1 MLTCKSLS
9 YTHIINSSSANHSVF
24 CQGAVLP
31 KAFPYLLF
39 KGITTYGWPPGY
51 WFFHGLIEKI
61 GQILGLNSSQ
71 AMVLNAMGYDES
83 DGKITFEKE
92 TNKMCFSPP
101 YDPLLPRK
109 IKAFQK
115 LTMKLGGVLFMSR
128 YRSTSVHL
136 LGGCNASSHPSDGVC
151 NPHGQVFD
159 PQFPISVHP
168 GLYVCDASLI
178 PSSVG
183 VNPCL
188 TIATAAEL
196 VSRHLV
202 QDVLK
207 CKTRKGIECLVNT
220 VEQKTIL
227 NPHRKLD
234 SSMKPTVVIKET
246 MRGYVGGMP
255 CSIHLKIKMNC
266 LKQNAFNE
274 PCLVKDES
282 YQLLRG
288 KVGGYVVFRSVEKDK
303 LHVMDGD
310 IDLCGVDY
318 RTPYT
323 QYMHYRLLL
332 SASSGSRYDELSV

>member
-1 MLTCKSLS
+1 ML
-9 YTHIINSSSANHSVF
+9 
-24 CQGAVLP
+24 P
-31 KAFPYLLF
+31 MAFPCLLF
-39 KGITTYGWPPGY
+39 KGITTYGWPSRY
-51 WFFHGLIEKI
+51 WFLHGLIEKI

-92 TNKMCFSPP
+92 TNKICFSPP

-115 LTMKLGGVLFMSR
+115 LTRKLGGVLFMSR

-136 LGGCNASSHPSDGVC
+136 LGGCNASSNPSDGVC
-151 NPHGQVFD
+151 NSNGQVFD
-159 PQFPISVHP
+159 PSFPPSVHP

-178 PSSVG
+178 PCSVG

-188 TIATAAEL
+188 TIATAAEH
-196 VSRHLV
+196 VSNHLV

-207 CKTRKGIECLVNT
+207 YKTREGVVFLGKT
-220 VEQKTIL
+220 VEQQPNLI
-227 NPHRKLD
+227 PQWKLD

-246 MRGYVGGMP
+246 MTGYVGGMP
-255 CSIHLKIKMNC
+255 CSAYLKMKMNC
-266 LKQNAFNE
+266 WKQNEFDELCQVMNE
-274 PCLVKDES
+274 S
-282 YQLLRG
+282 HQLLRG
-288 KVGGYVVFRSVEKDK
+288 KVGGYVVFTSVEKDK
-303 LHVMDGD
+303 LYIIDGD
-310 IDLCGVDY
+310 IDMCGVDN

-332 SASSGSRYDELSV
+332 SASSGSR

>member
-1 MLTCKSLS
+1 MFVHVNHCH
-9 YTHIINSSSANHSVF
+9 THIINSSSANHSVF

-31 KAFPYLLF
+31 KAFPHLLF
-39 KGITTYGWPPGY
+39 KGITTYGWPTRY
-51 WFFHGLIEKI
+51 WFLHGVIEKI
-61 GQILGLNSSQ
+61 KHMLGLKSSQ

-92 TNKMCFSPP
+92 TNKICFSPP
-101 YDPLLPRK
+101 HDHLLPQK

-115 LTMKLGGVLFMSR
+115 LTRKLGGVLFMSR

-151 NPHGQVFD
+151 NPNGQVFD
-159 PQFPISVHP
+159 PKFPPSVHP

-178 PSSVG
+178 PCSVG

-188 TIATAAEL
+188 TIATSAEH
-196 VSRHLV
+196 VSNHLV

-207 CKTRKGIECLVNT
+207 YRTREGIEFMGKT
-220 VEQKTIL
+220 VEQKPNLI
-227 NPHRKLD
+227 PHRRLD

-255 CSIHLKIKMNC
+255 CSAYLKMKMNC
-266 LKQNAFNE
+266 WNQNRFDE
-274 PCLVKDES
+274 RYRVMDES
-282 YQLLRG
+282 HPLLRG

-303 LHVMDGD
+303 LHVIDGD
-310 IDLCGVDY
+310 VDLCGVDY

-323 QYMHYRLLL
+323 QYMCYRLLL
-332 SASSGSRYDELSV
+332 SASSGSRYDKLFV